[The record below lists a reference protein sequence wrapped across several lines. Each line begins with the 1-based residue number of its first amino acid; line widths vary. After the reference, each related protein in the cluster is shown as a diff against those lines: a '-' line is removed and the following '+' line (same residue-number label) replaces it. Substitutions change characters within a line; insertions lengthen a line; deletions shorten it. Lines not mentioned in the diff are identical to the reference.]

1 MILTV
6 TLNPAV
12 DISYPLDTLV
22 IDDVNRVTQV
32 SKTAGGKGLNV
43 SRVLHL
49 MNQELLATGIVG
61 GHIGNFIKQKL
72 DEDHIQ
78 HAFFEIKQESRNAI
92 AILHDGGQQTE
103 ILEAGPT
110 ISQADSQA
118 YLAFYET
125 LLPRVNTVTLSGSL
139 PGGLSNDYYAKMVT
153 MARDAGVN
161 TILDTSGVS
170 LAASLAAPVKPTL
183 IKPNETE
190 IAQLIGHSVD
200 VNHLAAIKHSLQEA
214 VFEDVEWL
222 VVSLGA
228 AGAFAK
234 HNNRFYRV
242 TIPKIHVENPV
253 GSGDATLAGL
263 AMGIDANASDEII
276 LKTGMTTGMLNTME
290 KQTGFVN
297 PELFETYF
305 EQVIVEEV

>member
-110 ISQADSQA
+110 ISQADAQA

-161 TILDTSGVS
+161 AILDTSGVS

-200 VNHLAAIKHSLQEA
+200 VNHLAAVKHSLQEA

>member
-12 DISYPLDTLV
+12 DISYPLDALV

-49 MNQELLATGIVG
+49 MDQELLASGIVG

-78 HAFFEIKQESRNAI
+78 HRFFEINQESRNAI
-92 AILHDGGQQTE
+92 AILHDDGQQTE

-110 ISQADSQA
+110 ISQDDAQA
-118 YLAFYET
+118 FLAFYSA
-125 LLPRVNTVTLSGSL
+125 LLPQVNTVTLSGSL
-139 PGGLSNDYYAKMVT
+139 PGGLSNDYYAKLVT
-153 MARDAGVN
+153 LARDTGVN
-161 TILDTSGVS
+161 AILDTSGAS

-190 IAQLIGHSVD
+190 IAQLLGYTVD
-200 VNHLAAIKHSLQEA
+200 VNHLETLKHSLQSP
-214 VFEDVEWL
+214 VFEGVEWL
-222 VVSLGA
+222 VVSMGA

-234 HNNRFYRV
+234 HNDRFYRV

-263 AMGIDANASDEII
+263 AMGIDVNASDEII

-305 EQVIVEEV
+305 EQVEVEEV

>member
-49 MNQELLATGIVG
+49 MDQELLATGIVG

-78 HAFFEIKQESRNAI
+78 HRFFEIDQESRNAI
-92 AILHDGGQQTE
+92 AILHDDGQQTE

-110 ISQADSQA
+110 ISQDDAQDF
-118 YLAFYET
+118 LAFYSA
-125 LLPRVNTVTLSGSL
+125 LLPQVNTVTLSGSL
-139 PGGLSNDYYAKMVT
+139 PGGLSNDYYAKLVT
-153 MARDAGVN
+153 LARDAGVN
-161 TILDTSGVS
+161 AILDTSGAS

-190 IAQLIGHSVD
+190 IAQLLGYTVD
-200 VNHLAAIKHSLQEA
+200 VNHLETLKHSLQSP
-214 VFEDVEWL
+214 VFEGVEWL
-222 VVSLGA
+222 VVSMGA

-234 HNNRFYRV
+234 HNDRFYRV

-263 AMGIDANASDEII
+263 AMGIDVNASDEII

-305 EQVIVEEV
+305 EQVEVEEV

>member
-49 MNQELLATGIVG
+49 MDQELLATGIVG

-72 DEDHIQ
+72 DEDHVQ
-78 HAFFEIKQESRNAI
+78 HRFFEIDQESRNAI

-110 ISQADSQA
+110 ISQDDAQA
-118 YLAFYET
+118 FLAFYSA
-125 LLPRVNTVTLSGSL
+125 LLPQVNTVTLSGSL
-139 PGGLSNDYYAKMVT
+139 PGGLSNDYYAKLVT
-153 MARDAGVN
+153 LARDAGVN
-161 TILDTSGVS
+161 AILDTSGAS

-190 IAQLIGHSVD
+190 IAQLLKRPID
-200 VNHLAAIKHSLQEA
+200 VTDIEGLKAALQA
-214 VFEDVEWL
+214 PVFDGVEWL
-222 VVSLGA
+222 VVSMGA

-234 HNNRFYRV
+234 HNDRFYRV

-297 PELFETYF
+297 PELFNTYF
-305 EQVIVEEV
+305 EQVMVEVV

>member
-12 DISYPLDTLV
+12 DISYPLKNLA

-43 SRVLHL
+43 SRVLKL
-49 MNQELLATGIVG
+49 LKQQLLATGIVG

-78 HAFFEIKQESRNAI
+78 HQFFEINQESRNAI

-110 ISQADSQA
+110 ISQDDAQA
-118 YLAFYET
+118 FLAFYEA

-153 MARDAGVN
+153 MARDAGVSA
-161 TILDTSGVS
+161 ILDTSGTS

-190 IAQLIGHSVD
+190 IAQLLGHTID
-200 VNHLAAIKHSLQEA
+200 INHLATLKHSLQSP
-214 VFEDVEWL
+214 VFEGVEWL
-222 VVSLGA
+222 VVSMGA

-305 EQVIVEEV
+305 DQVVVEEV

>member
-110 ISQADSQA
+110 ISQADAQA

-161 TILDTSGVS
+161 AILDTSGIS

-200 VNHLAAIKHSLQEA
+200 VNHLAALKHSLQEA

>member
-12 DISYPLDTLV
+12 DISYPLKNLA

-43 SRVLHL
+43 SRVLKL
-49 MNQELLATGIVG
+49 LKQQLLATGIVG

-78 HAFFEIKQESRNAI
+78 HQFFEINQESRNAI

-110 ISQADSQA
+110 ISQDDAQA
-118 YLAFYET
+118 FLAFYEA

-161 TILDTSGVS
+161 AILDTSGVS

-190 IAQLIGHSVD
+190 IAQLLGHTID
-200 VNHLAAIKHSLQEA
+200 INHLATLKHSLQSP
-214 VFEDVEWL
+214 VFEGVEWL
-222 VVSLGA
+222 VVSMGA

-305 EQVIVEEV
+305 DQVVVKEV

>member
-12 DISYPLDTLV
+12 DISYPLETLV

-43 SRVLHL
+43 SRVLQL
-49 MNQELLATGIVG
+49 MDQKLLATGIVG
-61 GHIGNFIKQKL
+61 GNIGRFIKQKL
-72 DEDHIQ
+72 DKDQIKH
-78 HAFFEIKQESRNAI
+78 HFFEIDQESRNAI

-110 ISQADSQA
+110 ISEQDAQAFMT
-118 YLAFYET
+118 FYAD
-125 LLPRVNTVTLSGSL
+125 LLKRVSTVTLSGSL
-139 PGGLSNDYYAKMVT
+139 PKGLGTDYYARMVE
-153 MARDAGVN
+153 MAHQAGVN
-161 TILDTSGVS
+161 AILDTSG
-170 LAASLAAPVKPTL
+170 ASLEASLNAPVKPTL

-190 IAQLIGHSVD
+190 IAQLLQASVD
-200 VNHLAAIKHSLQEA
+200 VQDIDRLKMALQA
-214 VFEDVEWL
+214 PIFDGVEWI
-222 VVSLGA
+222 VVSMGA

-234 HNNRFYRV
+234 HHDHFYRV

-263 AMGIDANASDEII
+263 AMAIDDQAADDVI

-290 KQTGFVN
+290 KQTGFVT
-297 PELFETYF
+297 PSLFETYF
-305 EQVIVEEV
+305 DQVVVTEV

>member
-12 DISYPLDTLV
+12 DISYALDTLV

-32 SKTAGGKGLNV
+32 CKTAGGKGLNV

-110 ISQADSQA
+110 ISQADAQA
-118 YLAFYET
+118 FLAFYET

-161 TILDTSGVS
+161 AILDTSGVS

-200 VNHLAAIKHSLQEA
+200 VNHLAAVKHSLQEA

-276 LKTGMTTGMLNTME
+276 LKTGMTTGMLNTMG

>member
-49 MNQELLATGIVG
+49 MDQELLASGIVG

-78 HAFFEIKQESRNAI
+78 HRFFEINQESRNAI
-92 AILHDGGQQTE
+92 AILHDDGQQTE

-110 ISQADSQA
+110 ISQDDAQA
-118 YLAFYET
+118 FLAFYSA
-125 LLPRVNTVTLSGSL
+125 LLPQVNTVTLSGSL
-139 PGGLSNDYYAKMVT
+139 PGGLSNDYYAKLVT
-153 MARDAGVN
+153 LARDTGVN
-161 TILDTSGVS
+161 AILDTSGAS

-190 IAQLIGHSVD
+190 IAQLLGYTVD
-200 VNHLAAIKHSLQEA
+200 VNHLETLKHSLQSP
-214 VFEDVEWL
+214 VFEGVEWL
-222 VVSLGA
+222 VVSMGA

-234 HNNRFYRV
+234 HNDRFYRV

-263 AMGIDANASDEII
+263 AMGIDVNASDEII

-305 EQVIVEEV
+305 EQVEVEEV

>member
-12 DISYPLDTLV
+12 DISYPLKNLA

-43 SRVLHL
+43 SRVLKL
-49 MNQELLATGIVG
+49 LKQQLLATGIVG

-78 HAFFEIKQESRNAI
+78 HQFFEINQESRNAI

-110 ISQADSQA
+110 ISQDDAQA
-118 YLAFYET
+118 FLAFYEA

-153 MARDAGVN
+153 MARDAGVSA
-161 TILDTSGVS
+161 ILDTSGTS

-190 IAQLIGHSVD
+190 IAQLLGHTID
-200 VNHLAAIKHSLQEA
+200 INHLATLKHSLQSP
-214 VFEDVEWL
+214 VFEGVEWL
-222 VVSLGA
+222 VVSMGA

-305 EQVIVEEV
+305 DQVKVELV

>member
-49 MNQELLATGIVG
+49 MDQELLATGIVG

-78 HAFFEIKQESRNAI
+78 HRFFEIDQESRNAI
-92 AILHDGGQQTE
+92 AILHDDGQQTE

-110 ISQADSQA
+110 ISQDDEQDF
-118 YLAFYET
+118 LAFYSA
-125 LLPRVNTVTLSGSL
+125 LLPQVNTVTLSGSL
-139 PGGLSNDYYAKMVT
+139 PGGLSNDYYAKLVT
-153 MARDAGVN
+153 LARDAGVN
-161 TILDTSGVS
+161 AILDTSGAS

-190 IAQLIGHSVD
+190 IAQLLKRPID
-200 VNHLAAIKHSLQEA
+200 VTDIEGLKAALQEPI
-214 VFEDVEWL
+214 FEGVEWL
-222 VVSLGA
+222 VVSMGA

-234 HNNRFYRV
+234 HNDRFYRV

-263 AMGIDANASDEII
+263 AMGIDVNASDEII

-297 PELFETYF
+297 PKLFETYF
-305 EQVIVEEV
+305 EQVVVEEV

>member
-12 DISYPLDTLV
+12 DISYPLQTLV
-22 IDDVNRVTQV
+22 IDDVNRVSDV

-49 MNQELLATGIVG
+49 MQQPLLATGIVG

-72 DEDHIQ
+72 DDDQIQ
-78 HAFFEIKQESRNAI
+78 HEFFEIQQESRNAI
-92 AILHDGGQQTE
+92 AILHDDGCQTE

-110 ISQADSQA
+110 ISADDAQAFMQ
-118 YLAFYET
+118 FYGQ
-125 LLPRVNTVTLSGSL
+125 LLTKVSTVTLSGSL
-139 PGGLSNDYYAKMVT
+139 PKGLGADYYAKMVE
-153 MARDAGVN
+153 MAGNAGVKA
-161 TILDTSGVS
+161 ILDTSG
-170 LAASLAAPVKPTL
+170 ASLLASLKATVKPTL

-190 IAQLIGHSVD
+190 IAQLLDQPID
-200 VNHLAAIKHSLQEA
+200 VTDIDGLKTALQA
-214 VFEDVEWL
+214 PIFAGVEWI
-222 VVSLGA
+222 VVSMGA

-234 HNNRFYRV
+234 HNDHFYRV
-242 TIPKIHVENPV
+242 SIPKIHVENPV
-253 GSGDATLAGL
+253 GSGDSTLAGL
-263 AMGIDANASDEII
+263 AMAIDTNESDEVI

-297 PELFETYF
+297 PELFKPYF
-305 EQVIVEEV
+305 AKVTFKEV

>member
-49 MNQELLATGIVG
+49 MAQELLASGIVG

-78 HAFFEIKQESRNAI
+78 HRFFEIDQESRNAI
-92 AILHDGGQQTE
+92 AILHDDGQQTE

-110 ISQADSQA
+110 ISQDDAQA
-118 YLAFYET
+118 FLAFYSA
-125 LLPRVNTVTLSGSL
+125 LLPQVNTVTLSGSL
-139 PGGLSNDYYAKMVT
+139 PGGLSNDYYAKLVT
-153 MARDAGVN
+153 LARDTGVN
-161 TILDTSGVS
+161 AILDTSGAP

-190 IAQLIGHSVD
+190 IAQLLGYTVD
-200 VNHLAAIKHSLQEA
+200 VNHLETLKHSLQSP
-214 VFEDVEWL
+214 VFEGVEWL
-222 VVSLGA
+222 VVSMGA

-234 HNNRFYRV
+234 HNDRFYRV

-297 PELFETYF
+297 PELFNTYF
-305 EQVIVEEV
+305 EQVMVEVV

>member
-110 ISQADSQA
+110 ISQADAQA
-118 YLAFYET
+118 FLAFYET

-161 TILDTSGVS
+161 AILDTSGVS

-200 VNHLAAIKHSLQEA
+200 VNHLAAVKHSLQEA

>member
-12 DISYPLDTLV
+12 DISYPLETLV

-43 SRVLHL
+43 SRVLQL
-49 MNQELLATGIVG
+49 MDQKLLATGIVG
-61 GHIGNFIKQKL
+61 GNIGRFIKQKL
-72 DEDHIQ
+72 DKDQIKH
-78 HAFFEIKQESRNAI
+78 HFFEIDQESRNAI

-110 ISQADSQA
+110 ISEQDAQAFMT
-118 YLAFYET
+118 FYAD
-125 LLPRVNTVTLSGSL
+125 LLKRVSTVTLSGSL
-139 PGGLSNDYYAKMVT
+139 PKGLGTDYYARMVE
-153 MARDAGVN
+153 MAHQAGVN
-161 TILDTSGVS
+161 AILDTSG
-170 LAASLAAPVKPTL
+170 AS
-183 IKPNETE
+183 KPNETE
-190 IAQLIGHSVD
+190 IAQLLQASVD
-200 VNHLAAIKHSLQEA
+200 VQDIGRLKMALQA
-214 VFEDVEWL
+214 PIFDGVEWI
-222 VVSLGA
+222 VVSMGA

-234 HNNRFYRV
+234 HHDYFYRV

-263 AMGIDANASDEII
+263 AMAIDDQAADDVI

-290 KQTGFVN
+290 KQTGFVT
-297 PELFETYF
+297 PSLFETYF
-305 EQVIVEEV
+305 DQVVVTEV

>member
-12 DISYPLDTLV
+12 DISYPLDALV

-49 MNQELLATGIVG
+49 MDQELLASGIVG

-78 HAFFEIKQESRNAI
+78 HRFFEINQESRNAI
-92 AILHDGGQQTE
+92 AILHDDGQQTE

-110 ISQADSQA
+110 ISQDDAQA
-118 YLAFYET
+118 FLAFYSA
-125 LLPRVNTVTLSGSL
+125 LLPQVNTVTLSGSL
-139 PGGLSNDYYAKMVT
+139 PGGLSNDYYAKLVT
-153 MARDAGVN
+153 LARDTGVN
-161 TILDTSGVS
+161 AILDTSGAS

-190 IAQLIGHSVD
+190 IAQLLGYTVD
-200 VNHLAAIKHSLQEA
+200 VNHLETLKHSLQSP
-214 VFEDVEWL
+214 VFEGVEWL
-222 VVSLGA
+222 VVSMGA

-234 HNNRFYRV
+234 HNDRFYRV

-263 AMGIDANASDEII
+263 AMGIDVNASDEII

-297 PELFETYF
+297 PELFETYL
-305 EQVIVEEV
+305 EQVEVEEV

>member
-110 ISQADSQA
+110 ISQADAQA
-118 YLAFYET
+118 FLAFYET

-161 TILDTSGVS
+161 AILDTSGVS

-200 VNHLAAIKHSLQEA
+200 VNHLAALKHSLQEA

>member
-49 MNQELLATGIVG
+49 MAQELLASGIVG

-78 HAFFEIKQESRNAI
+78 HRFFEINQESRNAI
-92 AILHDGGQQTE
+92 AILHDDGQQTE

-110 ISQADSQA
+110 ISQDDAQA
-118 YLAFYET
+118 FLAFYSA
-125 LLPRVNTVTLSGSL
+125 LLPQVNTVTLSGSL
-139 PGGLSNDYYAKMVT
+139 PGGLSNDYYAKLVT
-153 MARDAGVN
+153 LARDTGVN
-161 TILDTSGVS
+161 AILDTSGAS

-190 IAQLIGHSVD
+190 IAQLLGYTVD
-200 VNHLAAIKHSLQEA
+200 VNHLETLKHSLQSP
-214 VFEDVEWL
+214 VFEGVEWL
-222 VVSLGA
+222 VVSMGA

-234 HNNRFYRV
+234 HNDRFYRV

-263 AMGIDANASDEII
+263 AMGIDVNASDEII

-297 PELFETYF
+297 PELFETYL
-305 EQVIVEEV
+305 EQVEVEEV